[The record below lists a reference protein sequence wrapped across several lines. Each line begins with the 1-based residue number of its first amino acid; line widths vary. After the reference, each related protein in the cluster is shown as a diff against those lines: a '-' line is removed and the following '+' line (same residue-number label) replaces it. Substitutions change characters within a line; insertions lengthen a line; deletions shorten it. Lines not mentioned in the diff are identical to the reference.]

1 MAKLILLQDGQ
12 AIPFE
17 LDKESMIIG
26 RLPECDIQL
35 NSNMVSRQHAKVSLV
50 NGKFFL
56 EDLVSGN
63 GSFVN
68 GKKIEK
74 PTILEH
80 DTRVKIGPLKLRFD
94 ADDGTQSSSAEA
106 IRQATSLDV
115 VFSTEGLST
124 IVGTTEAGGFG
135 LLDVQPQAK
144 LKAILEISRSLAGTH
159 DADTLL
165 PKILDTLFTIFPHA
179 DRGVIL
185 LQDGAGELRPKA
197 MKSRREDD
205 DDSVK
210 LSRTVLK
217 QVTES
222 KQAILSADAASDAR
236 FQASESLAS
245 LTIRS
250 MMCVPMLSLQNE
262 VMGLINIDTQNA
274 FNQFTKDDLD
284 IMIAVAGQAA
294 LTYEGARLLKS
305 YVEKQKQD
313 GEMEIARNVQRALL
327 PEVLP
332 DVPGYEFFATYEAA
346 QAVGGDYYDVIPL
359 DNGRYCLAFGDVAGK
374 GVPAS
379 LVMSRISSAVR
390 GTVDLVHDASKA
402 VERINNHM
410 CAKAVEG
417 RFVTFVL
424 TILDTEK
431 HTMTVV
437 NAGHMSPLIRQ
448 PGGNIEEFHED
459 SIGIPLGVMEDF
471 SYDAVVRPIAP
482 GEMVVIYTDG
492 VSEAMNPKG
501 ELYGIERLKQL
512 VRSTE
517 TNGEGMGKAIRQDV
531 KRHANGRAQND
542 DITMMVFGRLS

>member
-1 MAKLILLQDGQ
+1 MAKLILLQDGK
-12 AIPFE
+12 AVPFE
-17 LDKESMIIG
+17 LNQESMIIG

-35 NSNMVSRQHAKVSLV
+35 NSNMVSRQHAKVTFV
-50 NGKFFL
+50 NGRFVL
-56 EDLVSGN
+56 EDLGSGN
-63 GSFVN
+63 GSFIN

-74 PTILEH
+74 PTPLDH
-80 DTRVKIGPLKLRFD
+80 DARVKIGPMKLRFD
-94 ADDGTQSSSAEA
+94 ADDGSVSSSEEA
-106 IRQATSLDV
+106 VRQATMDV
-115 VFSTEGLST
+115 EFAPEGAST
-124 IVGTTEAGGFG
+124 IVGATAAGGFG

-159 DADTLL
+159 DVDALL

-185 LQDGAGELRPKA
+185 LQDGTGELRPKT
-197 MKSRREDD
+197 MKTRREDD

-217 QVTES
+217 QVTET
-222 KQAILSADAASDAR
+222 KQAVLSADAASDAR

-250 MMCVPMLSLQNE
+250 MMCVPMLSLQSE
-262 VMGLINIDTQNA
+262 VMGIINIDTQNA
-274 FNQFTKDDLD
+274 FNQFNKDDLD

-294 LTYEGARLLKS
+294 LTYEGTRLLKS

-313 GEMEIARNVQRALL
+313 SEMDIARNVQRALL
-327 PEVLP
+327 PETLP
-332 DVPGYEFFATYEAA
+332 DVDGYEFFATYEAA

-359 DNGRYCLAFGDVAGK
+359 EKGRYCLAFGDVAGK

-390 GTVDLVHDASKA
+390 STVDLVHDAALA

-424 TILDTEK
+424 TILDTIE

-437 NAGHMSPLIRQ
+437 NAGHMSPMIRK
-448 PGGNIEEFHED
+448 PDGTIEEFHED
-459 SIGIPLGVMEDF
+459 TIGIPLGVMEDF
-471 SYDAVVRPIAP
+471 TYEAVQRPIAP
-482 GEMVVIYTDG
+482 GELVVIYTDG

-501 ELYGIERLKQL
+501 DLYGMERLRDL
-512 VRSTE
+512 VKGAE
-517 TNGEGMGKAIRQDV
+517 GNGEAIGKIIREDV

-542 DITMMVFGRLS
+542 DITMMVFGRLK